1 MSKFLFSLF
10 LLTVSSGWASS
21 IQFVSL
27 PGNTQF
33 GTFNGWVTSTVD
45 GVPLQQLICDDFNHE
60 TYVPSGPIDFTVST
74 LLGDSLLQYARFYD
88 PKAAAGSITRY
99 EEAAVLLDGLR
110 NTGPGSI
117 LDLTAD
123 YQYALWYLFTPSVK
137 LPNETAK
144 TLLSEAATAVAKGSA
159 ATQALYSELVIYTPT
174 AKYSSNQEFLQLK
187 SPTLTGTV
195 QDFPAGGVPEAGS
208 GTSVGIGLCTIAIAY
223 GARHVLLRR

>member
-1 MSKFLFSLF
+1 VSKFLLSLL
-10 LLTVSSGWASS
+10 LLTTSSGRASS

-45 GVPLQQLICDDFNHE
+45 GVPLQQLICDDYNHE
-60 TYVPSGPIDFTVST
+60 TYVPSGPVEFTVST
-74 LLGDSLLQYARFYD
+74 LLGDSILQYARFFD
-88 PKAAAGSITRY
+88 PKHAASSITKY

-123 YQYALWYLFTPSVK
+123 YQYALWYLFTPTVN
-137 LPNETAK
+137 LPNQTAK
-144 TLLSEAATAVAKGSA
+144 TLLSDAAKAVARGDP

-187 SPTLTGTV
+187 SPILTGMV
-195 QDFPAGGVPEAGS
+195 QDFPAGGVPESGS
-208 GTSVGIGLCTIAIAY
+208 GTSVGIGLVAIAIAS
-223 GARHVLLRR
+223 GARHLLLRR

>member
-1 MSKFLFSLF
+1 MSKFLFSL
-10 LLTVSSGWASS
+10 LLATASAEASS

-27 PGNTQF
+27 PGNTQY

-45 GVPLQQLICDDFNHE
+45 GDPLQQLICDDYNHE

-74 LLGDSLLQYARFYD
+74 LLGASILQYARFYD

-123 YQYALWYLFTPSVK
+123 YQYALWYLFTPTVN
-137 LPNETAK
+137 LPNQTAK
-144 TLLSEAATAVAKGSA
+144 TLLNDAALTVAKGDA
-159 ATQALYSELVIYTPT
+159 ATQALYSELVVYTPT

-187 SPTLTGTV
+187 SPLLTGTV
-195 QDFPAGGVPEAGS
+195 QDFPAGEVPEPGP

-223 GARHVLLRR
+223 GARHILLRR

>member
-1 MSKFLFSLF
+1 VSKFLFSLL
-10 LLTVSSGWASS
+10 LLTASSGWASS

-45 GVPLQQLICDDFNHE
+45 GVPLQQLICDDYDHE
-60 TYVPSGPIDFTVST
+60 TYVPSGPIDFSVST
-74 LLGDSLLQYARFYD
+74 LLGDSILQYARFFD
-88 PKAAAGSITRY
+88 SKHAADSITRY

-123 YQYALWYLFTPSVK
+123 YQYALWYLFTPTVN
-137 LPNETAK
+137 LPNQTAK
-144 TLLSEAATAVAKGSA
+144 TLLSDAARTVAKGDA
-159 ATQALYSELVIYTPT
+159 ATLALYSDLVIYTPM

-187 SPTLTGTV
+187 SSLLTGTV
-195 QDFPAGGVPEAGS
+195 QDFPTGGVPESGS
-208 GTSVGIGLCTIAIAY
+208 GTSVGIGLVAIAIAS
-223 GARHVLLRR
+223 GARHLLLRR